1 MSVPKRTTARG
12 RWESSG
18 TVCTSMG
25 CIWSPGFTWA
35 RPPAIAVT
43 RASTSAGSVTVRN
56 MTSARAASGTTLA
69 LIPPPITPMLWVV
82 GPSRSETGQEA
93 ARRSCR
99 TSSSFSIADSPSS
112 G

>member
-1 MSVPKRTTARG
+1 MSVPKRTTVRG
-12 RWESSG
+12 RCESSG

-25 CIWSPGFTWA
+25 CICSPGFTRA
-35 RPPAIAVT
+35 RVPTMAVT

-56 MTSARAASGTTLA
+56 MTSALAASGTTLA
-69 LIPPPITPMLWVV
+69 LIPPPINPMLWVV
-82 GPSRSETGQEA
+82 GPKRSEAGQSA

-99 TSSSFSIADSPSS
+99 TSRSFSIADSPSS